1 MSFYDAMPLKELK
14 NKHIETLEEALA
26 CLEFTTGE
34 DGLYYYDAGHD
45 EPWEACE
52 GTIRENLQT
61 LKKLDGI
68 APLPDE
74 DNEAETRAHYQHRL
88 YAEAFTLVLADIL
101 SRPGYIPLADR
112 PLPEWKLEVRQ
123 ANIETLA
130 EALNELE
137 GEETPDGDFVYT
149 GEGDSYPI
157 DEAYC
162 LSELEV
168 LNTAPPLDNDEG
180 IDFWPYHNIRFW
192 KQSLNI
198 VLAEIRERTAV
209 K

>member
-1 MSFYDAMPLKELK
+1 MSFSDTMPLEKLTH
-14 NKHIETLEEALA
+14 KHIETLEEALT

-61 LKKLDGI
+61 LERFSP
-68 APLPDE
+68 ALPD
-74 DNEAETRAHYQHRL
+74 DGNDADTRAHHQHRL

-101 SRPGYIPLADR
+101 SRPGYIPLAKR
-112 PLPEWKLEVRQ
+112 PLPAWKLEVQ
-123 ANIETLA
+123 AANIESLSD
-130 EALNELE
+130 ALNELE
-137 GEETPDGDFVYT
+137 GEETADGTFVYT

-162 LSELEV
+162 LAELEV
-168 LNTAPPLDNDEG
+168 LDTAPALANDEG
-180 IDFWPYHNIRFW
+180 IDFWPYHNLRFW
-192 KQSLNI
+192 KQSLNL
-198 VLAEIRERTAV
+198 VLAEIRKREAG

>member
-1 MSFYDAMPLKELK
+1 MSFYDTMPLEELK
-14 NKHIETLEEALA
+14 NKHIETLEEALT

-61 LKKLDGI
+61 LERFSPELPEDGNK
-68 APLPDE
+68 A
-74 DNEAETRAHYQHRL
+74 EALSHHRHRL
-88 YAEAFTLVLADIL
+88 YAEAFNLVLADIL
-101 SRPGYIPLADR
+101 SRPGYIPLAER
-112 PLPEWKLEVRQ
+112 QLPEWKLEVRD
-123 ANIETLA
+123 ANIETLSD
-130 EALNELE
+130 ALNELE
-137 GEETPDGDFVYT
+137 AAEVADGTFVHT

-162 LSELEV
+162 LAELEV
-168 LNTAPPLDNDEG
+168 LNSAPALSNDEG
-180 IDFWPYHNIRFW
+180 IDFWPYHNLRFW
-192 KQSLNI
+192 RQSLEL
-198 VLAEIRERTAV
+198 VLGEIREREAA